1 MFFFSFIILF
11 YFYQRRITWGIFL
24 TNVHLTITT
33 RKLVDTN
40 RNTNRIFSS
49 IDYNKF
55 YQHNILSLYPSLKTD
70 GTILSIYIK
79 GITVEKKGIKK

>member
-11 YFYQRRITWGIFL
+11 YFIKEGLLGEYLYQMF
-24 TNVHLTITT
+24 TITT

-40 RNTNRIFSS
+40 RNTNKIFSL

-79 GITVEKKGIKK
+79 GITVKKEGIKK